1 MTSPSTG
8 PTAGPTPSPTLRPYQ
23 EHFYNLNPEV
33 GNETTRL
40 RRAAKI
46 AYLLEQH
53 SGRVTSRPLRE
64 LVCLDLGCSSGVITC
79 ALSSMFKQV
88 IGVDY
93 DDIALNHIP
102 ADCQAVPNVS
112 FARGDAM
119 RLALA
124 DASVDVIICAQV
136 YEHVPS
142 DVQLVAEMDR
152 VLKPDGFIF
161 FSGPNKLYPIEP
173 HYFLPFLHW
182 LPNSWADAWLRRLK
196 RGDHYYERSR
206 TWWSLRH
213 LFSRFAV
220 QDVTWDV
227 LVQHAR
233 RDAQIANVT
242 SPPNAPSNPKF
253 VPKMPKA
260 AWAQRWIATAPQ
272 PMRQLVVPLLPN
284 FNWLLTKRAY
294 VQS

>member
-1 MTSPSTG
+1 MK
-8 PTAGPTPSPTLRPYQ
+8 LRAYQ
-23 EHFYNLNPEV
+23 EHFFELCPEV
-33 GNETTRL
+33 GNEATRL
-40 RRAAKI
+40 HRAAKI
-46 AYLLEQH
+46 ADLLKRHAGQ
-53 SGRVTSRPLRE
+53 VTQKPLHN

-93 DDIALNHIP
+93 DDVALKHIP
-102 ADCQAVPNVS
+102 AGCQAVPNVA

-119 RLALA
+119 RLGLA

-142 DVQLVAEMDR
+142 DVQLVAEMYR

-182 LPNSWADAWLRRLK
+182 LPNAWADAWLRQLN
-196 RGDHYYERSR
+196 RGDHYYEKSR
-206 TWWSLRH
+206 TWWSLKG
-213 LFSRFAV
+213 LFHQFAV

-227 LVQHAR
+227 LVQHAQ
-233 RDAQIANVT
+233 RDAQSAKPVSDGAT
-242 SPPNAPSNPKF
+242 ADPVAPPTSNPKF
-253 VPKMPKA
+253 VPKLPKA
-260 AWAQRWIATAPQ
+260 AWVPGRIASMPKPLQSA
-272 PMRQLVVPLLPN
+272 LIPLLPN
-284 FNWLLTKRAY
+284 FNWLLSKR
-294 VQS
+294 VNHGTV

>member
-1 MTSPSTG
+1 MK
-8 PTAGPTPSPTLRPYQ
+8 LRAYQ
-23 EHFYNLNPEV
+23 EHFFDICPEV
-33 GNETTRL
+33 GNEAARL

-46 AYLLEQH
+46 ASLLERH
-53 SGRVTSRPLRE
+53 AGRTIKKPLSE

-79 ALSSMFKQV
+79 ALSPMFKQV

-93 DDIALNHIP
+93 DDVALKHIP
-102 ADCQAVPNVS
+102 ADCQAVANVA

-119 RLALA
+119 RLGLA
-124 DASVDVIICAQV
+124 DASIDVIICAQV

-142 DVQLVAEMDR
+142 DVQLVAEMYR

-182 LPNSWADAWLRRLK
+182 LPSAWADAWLQRLQ

-206 TWWSLRH
+206 TWWSLQT
-213 LFSRFAV
+213 LFRQFAV

-227 LVQHAR
+227 LVQQAQ
-233 RDAQIANVT
+233 RDAQSAT
-242 SPPNAPSNPKF
+242 PANPKF
-253 VPKMPKA
+253 VPKLPKA
-260 AWAQRWIATAPQ
+260 AWAQRWIATAPK
-272 PMRQLVVPLLPN
+272 PLQRLIIPVLPN
-284 FNWLLTKRAY
+284 FNWLLFKRAAHDE
-294 VQS
+294 S